1 MTDHSPDHAERAADV
16 AHALLHS
23 EGEQIVRDMAT
34 HVGDEVHGVLK
45 RHGMMMR
52 TTAGTIAMGVLAS
65 LQMLAET
72 VEFARKSMDGDAAD
86 EEAIASAALC
96 LFADE
101 ATQSL
106 PALAAALRG
115 RDAAGEALRE
125 HLSEQITH
133 VEARIKDGQE
143 MGAAVWR
150 IALEDVV
157 RETRAALR
165 DDTVRGEG
173 EK

>member
-1 MTDHSPDHAERAADV
+1 MTDHSPDHAERAAEV

-72 VEFARKSMDGDAAD
+72 VEFARKSMDGHAAD

-96 LFADE
+96 LFVDE

-115 RDAAGEALRE
+115 RDAVDGERLFRAFMAADTNTLTVTALP
-125 HLSEQITH
+125 SDWPGMKPSVQ
-133 VEARIKDGQE
+133 EAWND
-143 MGAAVWR
+143 
-150 IALEDVV
+150 IA
-157 RETRAALR
+157 AALNTGDR
-165 DDTVRGEG
+165 P
-173 EK
+173 